1 MKINKLLTHMRSLQE
16 YDLLWAQVH
25 SSILFSW
32 SRVYASY
39 DLVWQQ
45 ELVWALLLLHYYIYK
60 QIWWVE
66 HEIKFEM
73 QERRRIITHQSKM
86 LILSIWYSFLAQF
99 MISFTYI
106 TVAKNMQIVVFNK
119 IYIFKKTL
127 HIYSINIKLKTTKYF
142 HFLKFVSFSQ
152 LDINV

>member
-73 QERRRIITHQSKM
+73 QERRKIITHQSKM
-86 LILSIWYSFLAQF
+86 LIFSIWYSFSAQF
-99 MISFTYI
+99 MTSFTYI
-106 TVAKNMQIVVFNK
+106 TVAKNIQIVVFNK

-127 HIYSINIKLKTTKYF
+127 HIYSI
-142 HFLKFVSFSQ
+142 
-152 LDINV
+152 